1 MKYLIVIKIISLMLL
16 LSLGY
21 CSVKKIYSAIND
33 LKIRQEK
40 ISQQVDKLHVIDGHG
55 SIPYRK
61 YAGKFTATFYCPCE
75 ICVGKKKQVRTAT
88 GNIPHANRTIAVDS
102 KIIPMHSIVYIKG
115 LGFFVAEDTGGAIKG
130 NRIDVYVGN
139 HEQALKL
146 GKKKVDVYI
155 LQ

>member
-1 MKYLIVIKIISLMLL
+1 MKYLITIKIISLIAL

-21 CSVKKIYSAIND
+21 YSVKKIYTAVND
-33 LKIRQEK
+33 VKIKQEK
-40 ISQQVDKLHVIDGHG
+40 MLQQVDELHVIDGHG
-55 SIPYRK
+55 SIPYKK

-75 ICVGKKKQVRTAT
+75 ICVGKKKQVKTAT

-102 KIIPMHSIVYIKG
+102 SIIPMHSIVYIKG

-130 NRIDVYVGN
+130 NRIDVYVNN

>member
-1 MKYLIVIKIISLMLL
+1 MKYLITIKIISLIAL

-21 CSVKKIYSAIND
+21 YSVKKIYTAVND
-33 LKIRQEK
+33 VKIKQEK
-40 ISQQVDKLHVIDGHG
+40 MLQQVDELHVIDGHG
-55 SIPYRK
+55 SIPYKK

-75 ICVGKKKQVRTAT
+75 ICVGKKKQVKTAT
-88 GNIPHANRTIAVDS
+88 GNIPHVNRTIAADS
-102 KIIPMHSIVYIKG
+102 SIIPMHSIVYIKG

-130 NRIDVYVGN
+130 NRIDVYVNN